1 MKTIYVSWTYLET
14 IEVEDD
20 MTPDEIEEL
29 LDDMEPERLG
39 MIVNGGIKM
48 DRGTI
53 EIKTARY
60 INTDDVEKLT
70 GKHWGDF
77 EFAQMAANDAY
88 QVMSCSDDYLEELY
102 EDLEWETGKE
112 GMTPEDF
119 EDIFTL
125 DNLYKIKKVRLKSLT
140 LN

>member
-1 MKTIYVSWTYLET
+1 M
-14 IEVEDD
+14 
-20 MTPDEIEEL
+20 
-29 LDDMEPERLG
+29 
-39 MIVNGGIKM
+39 
-48 DRGTI
+48 I

-77 EFAQMAANDAY
+77 EFAQMAENDAY

-112 GMTPEDF
+112 GMLPGRTHRCHHEGHGR
-119 EDIFTL
+119 
-125 DNLYKIKKVRLKSLT
+125 NLEKIRRRKASPTRQPVPSGVAHR
-140 LN
+140 